1 MELNSKTNK
10 SINAKEVNDLGL
22 GSRVID
28 SSQRI
33 VTKEGRFNIERKG
46 LPFLKSFSIY
56 HYLIS
61 ISWKKF
67 CALILISYIIINIGF
82 ALLYL
87 AGGEENFEGIETT
100 NTFDR
105 FLNEFF
111 FSTQTF
117 TTVGYGRINPVGIY
131 SNVISSIESLTGLL
145 SLAIATGL
153 LYGRFSRP
161 VAKIIYS
168 NKALIAPFKDTKA
181 FQFRIANMRNDHNM
195 VDVETEVILSKIEND
210 SRKFFNLRLEYK
222 KISFFSATWTVNHVI
237 NEESPLFGISETEL
251 EETDVE
257 FLVLLK
263 GFDDTFA
270 QYVNSR
276 YSYRFDEVVWGAKFT
291 NVYGKSEDGRA
302 MVELDRISEYELHPA
317 RPV

>member
-1 MELNSKTNK
+1 MALNSKTNK
-10 SINAKEVNDLGL
+10 STKAKEVNDLGL

-28 SSQRI
+28 PSQRI
-33 VTKEGRFNIERKG
+33 VTKDGRFNIERTG

-67 CALILISYIIINIGF
+67 CALILISYIIINIFF

-105 FLNEFF
+105 FVNEFF

-131 SNVISSIESLTGLL
+131 ANVISSIESLTGLL

-168 NKALIAPFKDTKA
+168 DNALIVPFKDTKA

-210 SRKFFNLRLEYK
+210 SRRFFNLKLEYK

-237 NEESPLFGISETEL
+237 DEDSPLFGISEKEL
-251 EETDVE
+251 EEIDGE
-257 FLVLLK
+257 FLILLK

-276 YSYRFDEVVWGAKFT
+276 YSYRHDEVVWGAKFT
-291 NVYGKSEDGRA
+291 NIYGKNDSGRA
-302 MVELDRISEYELHPA
+302 MVELDKLSEYEKAELS
-317 RPV
+317 